1 MSYKLK
7 EQVCKHYGTNLPIDV
22 AYHPLTRVNT
32 SNAVALANEI
42 TQAYNEGKEYFVMP
56 MAYLPDGCENY
67 RVVLKLNDDWFEEE
81 HDLFVPDEYT
91 WYKIDFACACE
102 IADDDTILVRNWLGK
117 IEIAKNKDELLK
129 CNKTLI
135 PEFMIINSDVPF

>member
-7 EQVCKHYGTNLPIDV
+7 EQVCKRYGTNLPAEV
-22 AYHPLTRVNT
+22 VYSVLTHVDST
-32 SNAVALANEI
+32 NADALATEI
-42 TQAYNEGKEYFVMP
+42 TKAYNEGKKYFVMP
-56 MAYLPDGCENY
+56 EESVPTGNEHF

-81 HDLFVPDEYT
+81 HELFVPAEYT

-102 IADDDTILVRNWLGK
+102 IADDDTILVRNRLGK

-135 PEFMIINSDVPF
+135 AEFMVINSDVPF

>member
-7 EQVCKHYGTNLPIDV
+7 EQVCKRYGTNLPAEV
-22 AYHPLTRVNT
+22 VYSVLTYVDST
-32 SNAVALANEI
+32 NADALATEI
-42 TQAYNEGKEYFVMP
+42 TKAYNEGKKYFVMP
-56 MAYLPDGCENY
+56 EEVVPTGNEHF

-81 HDLFVPDEYT
+81 QALFVPTEYQ
-91 WYKIDFACACE
+91 WYRIQLACACQFNE
-102 IADDDTILVRNWLGK
+102 DDTILVRNWLGK

-135 PEFMIINSDVPF
+135 AEFMVIKSDVPF